1 MSPLNVEVRRRTRPL
16 NVAIFDL
23 HLIHVEFAVTL
34 GALGH
39 AVLGARTSLCKQA
52 KRCSPTVHSRTSSRP
67 LKRPCQDDKKQQGGG
82 KWQQDSGEKLQQDS
96 GDELQ
101 QEGGE
106 ELQQEAGDVGLKI
119 TLFEGAH
126 TTCLFGSALVLGMR
140 CLESGR
146 APRRIEREHLYAAH
160 SPDLGWSRQLRI
172 LVENMSKRSDRAQV
186 MEIQGNLLEQ
196 NMSPRQFCNEILPEL
211 FAEVI
216 DQAELPVRGASW
228 LPEVRKAAR
237 RLKQQHLD
245 KIAAR

>member
-1 MSPLNVEVRRRTRPL
+1 MLSLWV
-16 NVAIFDL
+16 
-23 HLIHVEFAVTL
+23 HLVMPC
-34 GALGH
+34 LGH
-39 AVLGARTSLCKQA
+39 ARRCVNRRSGAGQTVADFFADLRSAPARTTL
-52 KRCSPTVHSRTSSRP
+52 
-67 LKRPCQDDKKQQGGG
+67 KQQGGE
-82 KWQQDSGEKLQQDS
+82 KWQQDSGEKLQPYSGDELQEDR

-106 ELQQEAGDVGLKI
+106 ELQQEARDVGLKI

-146 APRRIEREHLYAAH
+146 APRRIEREHFYCPLTRSWLVTATPPA
-160 SPDLGWSRQLRI
+160 SSWRTSRSGRI
-172 LVENMSKRSDRAQV
+172 RRRSWRFRASSWI
-186 MEIQGNLLEQ
+186 E

-211 FAEVI
+211 YAEVI

-245 KIAAR
+245 KIAAT